1 MKKEL
6 CAAGL
11 VLGGL
16 LIAYTGMCV
25 GLEHKIDKKLCEEY
39 DELLDFEPDITE

>member
-1 MKKEL
+1 MKNEL
-6 CAAGL
+6 LAAGL

-25 GLEHKIDKKLCEEY
+25 GLDHKIEKKLCEEY
-39 DELLDFEPDITE
+39 YDLLDQE

>member
-6 CAAGL
+6 TAMSL

-25 GLEHKIDKKLCEEY
+25 GLEHKIDKKTNDCSCM
-39 DELLDFEPDITE
+39 